1 MIRICSRSSQPHLG
15 VRYFKLMLTEE
26 DDEDDIAPSY
36 LTFHFLLVACLNA
49 SLLSVYG
56 LSVFREM
63 LSRGIEPDRFLVTT
77 ALTACAQAGA
87 LTQGKWIHELLEKKW
102 VESDVFV
109 GTALV
114 DMYAKCGCLEKAM
127 EVFEKL
133 SKRNVFSWAALIGG
147 YAAYGYGKEAITCLE
162 KMEREDGVKPDSV
175 VLLAVLAAC
184 AHGGFL
190 QEGRGILDNME
201 GRYAITPKHEHYSC
215 IVDLMCRAGRLDE
228 AVELIEEMPMKPR
241 ASVWGALLNG
251 CRTHKNVELGELAV
265 KNLLEL
271 EKGNTDEEEAAL
283 IQLSSIYMTAQRN
296 DEASKIRQMIGQKG
310 IRKAPGCSVLEH
322 SLDNPQVLSEDALEF
337 SCFYRLSFK
346 RIEPT
351 TGVGGLSKGY
361 VGMEIRV
368 LLKEREEFLNMLQF
382 YIIVEGVIGLPE
394 VGAGNLS
401 KALEK

>member
-1 MIRICSRSSQPHLG
+1 
-15 VRYFKLMLTEE
+15 MLTEE

-49 SLLSVYG
+49 SLFDMCKQIHSLVVKNGVFASDGHVQTGILRLYVEDGVCLSDARKVFDEIPHPDVVKWDVLINGYVKCGLGSDG

-114 DMYAKCGCLEKAM
+114 DMYAKCGSLEKAM

-184 AHGGFL
+184 AH
-190 QEGRGILDNME
+190 R
-201 GRYAITPKHEHYSC
+201 
-215 IVDLMCRAGRLDE
+215 V
-228 AVELIEEMPMKPR
+228 
-241 ASVWGALLNG
+241 
-251 CRTHKNVELGELAV
+251 
-265 KNLLEL
+265 
-271 EKGNTDEEEAAL
+271 
-283 IQLSSIYMTAQRN
+283 SSRRQR
-296 DEASKIRQMIGQKG
+296 DFR
-310 IRKAPGCSVLEH
+310 
-322 SLDNPQVLSEDALEF
+322 
-337 SCFYRLSFK
+337 
-346 RIEPT
+346 
-351 TGVGGLSKGY
+351 
-361 VGMEIRV
+361 
-368 LLKEREEFLNMLQF
+368 
-382 YIIVEGVIGLPE
+382 
-394 VGAGNLS
+394 
-401 KALEK
+401 